1 VCSTSGSSS
10 WPSPPARR
18 QIATVSSRS
27 GEASQGEQKQ
37 SGYLILLDKTKP
49 GLFNRST
56 NQGAGRAAART
67 HARCCRCRGGVVPL
81 LLARG
86 LSFLWVVGSGFSLP
100 VGGGGAGA
108 GTCSHRRQ
116 GGQPDIRP
124 SVPTCGRDRTVRV
137 DPGGGSSGVREAFLG
152 FLGEGGVDFLL
163 GAPQERSPPPIAA
176 DVVGGSPLYFLLL
189 LAKCITHLYSRYRRV
204 QKIAPNK

>member
-37 SGYLILLDKTKP
+37 SRYLILLDKTKP

-100 VGGGGAGA
+100 VGGGERERERARVHVATADRRGHQISGRPWARSDGAG
-108 GTCSHRRQ
+108 
-116 GGQPDIRP
+116 
-124 SVPTCGRDRTVRV
+124 
-137 DPGGGSSGVREAFLG
+137 
-152 FLGEGGVDFLL
+152 
-163 GAPQERSPPPIAA
+163 
-176 DVVGGSPLYFLLL
+176 
-189 LAKCITHLYSRYRRV
+189 
-204 QKIAPNK
+204 